1 MVYQLSL
8 KIIFF
13 YFQRSELSVK
23 ASNRSHSTT
32 SSLELGYSHT
42 AQNSTLS
49 DAASCYLELDCSVQ
63 SAHTS
68 SGIYTLKSSCE
79 TNTVAT
85 TAIAASSETSGIG
98 QSIVE
103 DSEGN
108 FLFLVMRIIRNI

>member
-1 MVYQLSL
+1 M
-8 KIIFF
+8 FF
-13 YFQRSELSVK
+13 YFQRSESSVK

-42 AQNSTLS
+42 AQNSALS
-49 DAASCYLELDCSVQ
+49 DSASCCLELDCSVQ

-85 TAIAASSETSGIG
+85 TAVAASSETSGIG

-103 DSEGN
+103 DSEGT
-108 FLFLVMRIIRNI
+108 FYF